1 MKTAFCSDLLKW
13 IVIPLLL
20 TLQCQVAFAEAG
32 RVVFSYGTVT
42 AKSFDGEVRALSK
55 RSLVNEGDTIQ
66 TENRSMVQIRMID
79 KGFIALRANSE
90 IRIDSYRLGADKG
103 EDIGIFDLIKGGL
116 RAITGIIGKRLRS
129 SYKMRTVN
137 ATIGIRGTDYTARIC
152 NKDCNAAFGNINT
165 GATIAD
171 GLYVGVNMGGI
182 DLTNQLG
189 TLALDEL
196 QFGYVKDATSAP
208 VALLSAP
215 EFLYFNSRPPNP
227 DDDQASGSD
236 EAADTVADTTLASR
250 SSIEPASSDLTN
262 DDTIRQ
268 ELQTEKTQ
276 LTQDEIDKNS
286 TLDQVAETDSGS
298 SFSLADGNITSNR
311 LIVTSYGKSG
321 AAGTHS
327 SVYSNPYSAAT
338 ITSNSLTRF
347 ENSHID
353 GGIGVYD
360 RATTNSIDLGYDP
373 VTGIAWGRWYSG
385 AAQFT
390 SANAATS
397 TLDMS
402 STSLHWITSPD
413 QAGNIALPSTGSVNF
428 NWVGNTSPTDNQGNS
443 GILGSANLNANFNN
457 MTVDTSVAVGI
468 NNQLWN
474 ASATAL
480 PISSSGTFSGN
491 MDSVQ
496 VTTGNG
502 VINGTG
508 SAAGFFTNNANG
520 AGLGFALEA
529 DIATTPTSV
538 TGTAVFQK

>member
-1 MKTAFCSDLLKW
+1 MKTAFWPDILKW

-20 TLQCQVAFAEAG
+20 ALQCQAALAEAG

-42 AKSFDGEVRALSK
+42 AKSFDGEVRTLSK

-90 IRIDSYRLGADKG
+90 IRIDSYRLGADKN
-103 EDIGIFDLIKGGL
+103 EDIGIFNLIKGGL

-129 SYKMRTVN
+129 SYRMRTVN

-152 NKDCNAAFGNINT
+152 NKDCNTAFGNINT

-182 DLTNQLG
+182 NLTNQLG

-236 EAADTVADTTLASR
+236 EAADSVTDTTLASR
-250 SSIEPASSDLTN
+250 SSIEPANSDLTN

-276 LTQDEIDKNS
+276 LTQEEIDKNN

-311 LIVTSYGKSG
+311 LIVTSYGRSG

-338 ITSNSLTRF
+338 ISNNSLTRF

-353 GGIGVYD
+353 GGVGVYD
-360 RATTNSIDLGYDP
+360 RSTANSIDLGYDP
-373 VTGIAWGRWYSG
+373 VTGIAWGRWYGG

-390 SANAATS
+390 SASAATS

-402 STSLHWITSPD
+402 SSSLHWISSPD
-413 QAGNIALPSTGSVNF
+413 QAGNIALPSSGSINY
-428 NWVGNTSPTDNQGNS
+428 NWVGNTTPTDNQGNS

-457 MTVDTSVAVGI
+457 MTVDTSVAIGI
-468 NNQLWN
+468 NNQVWN

-496 VTTGNG
+496 VNTGNA

-520 AGLGFALEA
+520 AGLGFAMEA